1 MIAQVSLTP
10 TESKKLMAKAIARM
24 ELVERA
30 AQEGMIVI
38 HPSSSTYFLAE
49 ELTGEN
55 PKYDNW
61 VCGSITPKGLCVE
74 MGIMSSGPPRDEN
87 KALDPG
93 GFPFQVVVKGGETST
108 GRPLASILEQ
118 MGPKDVYVK
127 GVNAVDMDRNVGVL
141 IGHHSGG
148 GTIGKVL
155 AAQRKKSFNII
166 WVAGLEKLIP
176 TPIDEAMKAL
186 RRPNIEY
193 AMGMV
198 VGMVPIKGG
207 TVISEPDAFRILA
220 GCTAIPV
227 AGGGIG
233 GAEGSVTLILEGE
246 EECSANCN
254 QVCGAI
260 QGSKA
265 TPVSGTQLHGMPERG
280 LPIPCRKETLGLMNR
295 WISISSYSRFETN
308 ILKKRI
314 KYSSMGHTG
323 IGGFR
328 LEDKSSVT
336 R

>member
-1 MIAQVSLTP
+1 MIAQVNLTP

-24 ELVERA
+24 DMVKKA
-30 AQEGMIVI
+30 AGEGMIVI
-38 HPSSSTYFLAE
+38 HPSSSTYFLSE

-55 PKYDNW
+55 PGYDNW

-74 MGIMSSGPPRDEN
+74 MGILSSAPPRDEN

-93 GFPFQVVVKGGETST
+93 GFPFQVVIKGEEAST
-108 GRPLASILEQ
+108 GRSLASILEE

-127 GVNAVDMDRNVGVL
+127 GVNALDMEGNAGVL

-155 AAQRKKSFNII
+155 AAQRKTAFQII

-176 TPIDEAMKAL
+176 TPIDKAMKAL

-193 AMGMV
+193 AMGMA

-246 EECSANCN
+246 EEA
-254 QVCGAI
+254 VRTA
-260 QGSKA
+260 
-265 TPVSGTQLHGMPERG
+265 
-280 LPIPCRKETLGLMNR
+280 
-295 WISISSYSRFETN
+295 
-308 ILKKRI
+308 I
-314 KYSSMGHTG
+314 KYAEQSKGAKLPQFRGRSCTG
-323 IGGFR
+323 CPNADCQFPVG
-328 LEDKSSVT
+328 KKPWV
-336 R
+336 

>member
-30 AQEGMIVI
+30 AREGMIVI

-74 MGIMSSGPPRDEN
+74 MGIMSSSPPREEN

-93 GFPFQVVVKGGETST
+93 GFPFQVVVKDRETST
-108 GRPLASILEQ
+108 GRPLTSILEE
-118 MGPKDVYVK
+118 MGPTDVYVK
-127 GVNAVDMDRNVGVL
+127 GVNAVDMDRNVGIL

-155 AAQRKKSFNII
+155 TIQRKRSFNII

-186 RRPNIEY
+186 RRSDVRY
-193 AMGMV
+193 AMGMA

-207 TVISEPDAFRILA
+207 TVISEPDSFRLLA

-233 GAEGSVTLILEGE
+233 GAEGSVTLVLEGE
-246 EECSANCN
+246 EDALRSAINYAEQCK
-254 QVCGAI
+254 GAKLP
-260 QGSKA
+260 QFRERSCTA
-265 TPVSGTQLHGMPERG
+265 CPNADCQFPVG
-280 LPIPCRKETLGLMNR
+280 RKP
-295 WISISSYSRFETN
+295 WA
-308 ILKKRI
+308 
-314 KYSSMGHTG
+314 
-323 IGGFR
+323 
-328 LEDKSSVT
+328 
-336 R
+336 

>member
-30 AQEGMIVI
+30 AREGLIVI

-87 KALDPG
+87 KPLDPG
-93 GFPFQVVVKGGETST
+93 GFPFQVVVKDREAST
-108 GRPLASILEQ
+108 GRPLTSILEE

-127 GVNAVDMDRNVGVL
+127 GVNAVDIDRNVGVL
-141 IGHHSGG
+141 IGHHLGG

-155 AAQRKKSFNII
+155 SAQRKKSFNII

-186 RRPNIEY
+186 RRPNIRY
-193 AMGMV
+193 AMGMA
-198 VGMVPIKGG
+198 VGMVPVKGG
-207 TVISEPDAFRILA
+207 MVISEPDAFKILA
-220 GCTAIPV
+220 NCTAIPV

-233 GAEGSVTLILEGE
+233 GAEGSVTLVLEGE
-246 EECSANCN
+246 EDAVRSAINYAE
-254 QVCGAI
+254 QSKGAKLP
-260 QGSKA
+260 QFRGRSCTACPNKDCQF
-265 TPVSGTQLHGMPERG
+265 PVGNKPWT
-280 LPIPCRKETLGLMNR
+280 
-295 WISISSYSRFETN
+295 
-308 ILKKRI
+308 
-314 KYSSMGHTG
+314 
-323 IGGFR
+323 
-328 LEDKSSVT
+328 
-336 R
+336 

>member
-1 MIAQVSLTP
+1 MTAQVNLTP

-24 ELVERA
+24 DVVKEA
-30 AQEGMIVI
+30 AKEGMIVI
-38 HPSSSTYFLAE
+38 HPSSSTYFLSE

-55 PKYDNW
+55 PGYDNW

-74 MGIMSSGPPRDEN
+74 MGIMSSGPPRDEE

-108 GRPLASILEQ
+108 GQPLVSILEK

-127 GVNAVDMDRNVGVL
+127 GVNAVDIDRNVGVL

-155 AAQRKKSFNII
+155 TARKKKYFNII

-193 AMGMV
+193 AMGMA
-198 VGMVPIKGG
+198 VGMVPVKGG
-207 TVISEPDAFRILA
+207 TVRSEPDAFRILA

-246 EECSANCN
+246 EGA
-254 QVCGAI
+254 VRTAI
-260 QGSKA
+260 QYAEQSKGA
-265 TPVSGTQLHGMPERG
+265 KLPQFRGRSCTGCPNADCQFPVG
-280 LPIPCRKETLGLMNR
+280 
-295 WISISSYSRFETN
+295 
-308 ILKKRI
+308 KKPW
-314 KYSSMGHTG
+314 
-323 IGGFR
+323 
-328 LEDKSSVT
+328 V
-336 R
+336 

>member
-10 TESKKLMAKAIARM
+10 TESKKLMAKAIAQM
-24 ELVERA
+24 ELVKSA
-30 AQEGMIVI
+30 AEEGMIVI

-74 MGIMSSGPPRDEN
+74 MGIMSSSPPRDES

-108 GRPLASILEQ
+108 GRPLASILEE

-127 GVNAVDMDRNVGVL
+127 GVNTLDMERNVGVL

-166 WVAGLEKLIP
+166 WIAGLEKLIP

-186 RRPNIEY
+186 RRPNVQY
-193 AMGMV
+193 AMGMA

-207 TVISEPDAFRILA
+207 MVISEPDAFKILA
-220 GCTAIPV
+220 DCTAIPV

-233 GAEGSVTLILEGE
+233 GAEGSVTLVLEGTE
-246 EECSANCN
+246 DAVRTAIDFAEQSK
-254 QVCGAI
+254 GAKLP
-260 QGSKA
+260 QFRVRSCTGCPNA
-265 TPVSGTQLHGMPERG
+265 DCQFPV
-280 LPIPCRKETLGLMNR
+280 
-295 WISISSYSRFETN
+295 
-308 ILKKRI
+308 
-314 KYSSMGHTG
+314 
-323 IGGFR
+323 GG
-328 LEDKSSVT
+328 KPWA
-336 R
+336 

>member
-24 ELVERA
+24 NLVKEA
-30 AQEGMIVI
+30 ANEGMIVI

-74 MGIMSSGPPRDEN
+74 MGILSSGPPRDEN
-87 KALDPG
+87 KTLDPG
-93 GFPFQVVVKGGETST
+93 GFPFQVVVKDREPST
-108 GRPLASILEQ
+108 GRPLTSILEE
-118 MGPKDVYVK
+118 MGPKDVYIK

-155 AAQRKKSFNII
+155 TAQRKKSFNII

-193 AMGMV
+193 AMGMA
-198 VGMVPIKGG
+198 VGMVPVKGG

-246 EECSANCN
+246 EGA
-254 QVCGAI
+254 VRTAI
-260 QGSKA
+260 QYAEQSKGA
-265 TPVSGTQLHGMPERG
+265 KLPQFRVRSCTGCPNADCQFPV
-280 LPIPCRKETLGLMNR
+280 
-295 WISISSYSRFETN
+295 
-308 ILKKRI
+308 
-314 KYSSMGHTG
+314 
-323 IGGFR
+323 GG
-328 LEDKSSVT
+328 KPWV
-336 R
+336 

>member
-1 MIAQVSLTP
+1 MIAQVNLTP
-10 TESKKLMAKAIARM
+10 TESKKLMAKAIAQM
-24 ELVERA
+24 ELVKRA
-30 AQEGMIVI
+30 AQDGMIVI
-38 HPSSSTYFLAE
+38 HPSSSTYFLTE

-55 PKYDNW
+55 PGYDNW

-74 MGIMSSGPPRDEN
+74 MGIMSSGPPRDNNE
-87 KALDPG
+87 ALDPG

-108 GRPLASILEQ
+108 GKPLASILKQ

-155 AAQRKKSFNII
+155 AAQRKTSFTII

-176 TPIDEAMKAL
+176 TRIDEAMKAL
-186 RRPNIEY
+186 RRADVGY

-220 GCTAIPV
+220 DCAAIPV

-246 EECSANCN
+246 E
-254 QVCGAI
+254 GAVRTAI
-260 QGSKA
+260 RYAEQSKGA
-265 TPVSGTQLHGMPERG
+265 RLPQFRGRSCTACPNADCQFPVG
-280 LPIPCRKETLGLMNR
+280 
-295 WISISSYSRFETN
+295 
-308 ILKKRI
+308 KKPW
-314 KYSSMGHTG
+314 
-323 IGGFR
+323 
-328 LEDKSSVT
+328 V
-336 R
+336 